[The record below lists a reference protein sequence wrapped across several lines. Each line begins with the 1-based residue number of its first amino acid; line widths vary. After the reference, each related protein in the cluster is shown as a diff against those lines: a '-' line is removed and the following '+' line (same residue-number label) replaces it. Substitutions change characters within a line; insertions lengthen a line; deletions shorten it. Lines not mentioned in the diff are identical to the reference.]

1 MESFSEMQ
9 GAFSLTAAAVQGQSA
24 ARAVAEHVER
34 AMRRADEI
42 RPARDAL
49 AAADA
54 KKRLGNDAF
63 RAGDYL
69 KAYSEYGEAHEA
81 LNVAS
86 KESTTA
92 WEAERARLTL
102 LANSAQCALKAG
114 NPSGAAAFCRDALK
128 LSACTADATMFKKV
142 LVRLALA
149 HDALGETDRAL
160 AVVAEAHIRGLRADE
175 FDAINRRAKDPAPD
189 GELPAGVE
197 MRMFIML
204 ALRLSAGPENL
215 ARIRGVLQ
223 SGQLP
228 HVDRRDEVGNNV
240 LWGVLQALGIAPED
254 VPEPAPDG
262 DAHDNR
268 GGEASVPTLALL
280 LQAGA
285 DPRQRYDGGKTPLM
299 YAAGSGFLSAVN
311 AVLDAPGGVGPFDAD
326 AVNAADE
333 RGWTALHTACTAPH
347 KKEPSSSDGG
357 ETRAHRHGAS
367 CGSTCDDGEKSSS
380 SSSSGGPDPRAVVRA
395 LLDRGADPRTPTAD
409 GMTPLMIAAMEG
421 NCDVVAELLRE
432 DPRRPWCGPEL
443 IRARSCGGMSAISLG
458 QGFQPKSGVVTD
470 LLAAAERAGGA
481 IEAEAKEDLRAMR
494 WLGTKDRCAAANNGV
509 IERVRRERGAAALE
523 TALAE
528 SECERAIV
536 GELLATCG
544 FGDLPGGIDPSD
556 RDAARV
562 AMETY
567 GDVYAALH
575 RHVVAVAPAA
585 LTKTYGDAPDDL
597 PTRAECGVLW
607 HVHTLGTGKPP
618 EANADTD
625 PLWNTRGAS
634 EVPPLV
640 SWNAWSGGVSHP
652 PEAGMGKIINA
663 MQHTFACAVPSA
675 EALDAVAGLKTP
687 VVEIGAGTGYW
698 AALLEQR
705 GVDVV
710 ALDVAPPT
718 RLVGENAKDEAK
730 NKFFDATFREV
741 LRGEPADLA
750 AHHDRA
756 LVLCWP
762 YLRFEGRGK
771 WDVTCLDH
779 WKGRTLV
786 HVGEWNAREGGDGES
801 WPRGCASP
809 ATPEGQTTSLE
820 FQKRVERE
828 FRLVKCVR
836 LPNWP
841 FCRDDLT
848 VWERVES

>member
-1 MESFSEMQ
+1 MESFSAMQ
-9 GAFSLTAAAVQGQSA
+9 EAFSLTSEAVRGRSA
-24 ARAVAEHVER
+24 ASAVAEHVER

-49 AAADA
+49 AAADT

-69 KAYSEYGEAHEA
+69 KAYGEYGEAHEA

-86 KESTTA
+86 EESTTS

-114 NPSGAAAFCRDALK
+114 NPSGAATFCRDALT

-160 AVVAEAHIRGLRADE
+160 AVVAEAHIRGVRADE

-228 HVDRRDEVGNNV
+228 HVDRRDEAGNNV
-240 LWGVLQALGIAPED
+240 LWGVLQALTIAPED

-285 DPRQRYDGGKTPLM
+285 DPRQRYEGGKTPLM
-299 YAAGSGFLSAVN
+299 YAAASGFVSAVN

-326 AVNAADE
+326 AVNAVDE

-347 KKEPSSSDGG
+347 KKEPSPSD
-357 ETRAHRHGAS
+357 EKS
-367 CGSTCDDGEKSSS
+367 CGSTCDDGEKCASDAAKCA
-380 SSSSGGPDPRAVVRA
+380 SGGPDPRAVVRV
-395 LLDRGADPRTPTAD
+395 LLDRGANPRTPTAD
-409 GMTPLMIAAMEG
+409 GMTPLMVAAMEG
-421 NCDVVAELLRE
+421 NCEVVAELLRE
-432 DPRRPWCGPEL
+432 DPRRPGCGPEL

-458 QGFQPKSGVVTD
+458 QGLQPKSGVVTD

-481 IEAEAKEDLRAMR
+481 IETEAKEDLRAMR
-494 WLGTKDRCAAANNGV
+494 WLGTTDRCAAANNGV
-509 IERVRRERGAAALE
+509 IERIRRERGDAALD

-528 SECERAIV
+528 SECERAVV

-544 FGDLPGGIDPSD
+544 FGDLPDGIDPSD

-575 RHVVAVAPAA
+575 RHVVDVAPSA
-585 LTKTYGDAPDDL
+585 LTKTYGDEPDAL

-607 HVHTLGTGKPP
+607 HVHTNGTGEPSKKTADADPSSHAP
-618 EANADTD
+618 EAA
-625 PLWNTRGAS
+625 PRAP
-634 EVPPLV
+634 VV
-640 SWNAWSGGVSHP
+640 SWNLWSGGVSHP
-652 PEAGMGKIINA
+652 PGAGMLNIVSA
-663 MQHTFACAVPSA
+663 LQHAFAHAVPSA
-675 EALDAVAGLKTP
+675 EALDAVAALDTP

-710 ALDVAPPT
+710 ALDATPPT
-718 RLVGENAKDEAK
+718 RLVGNKSEDDAK
-730 NKFFDATFREV
+730 NKYFDATFREV

-750 AHHDRA
+750 AHGDRA
-756 LVLCWP
+756 LMICWP
-762 YLRFEGRGK
+762 YLRDEGRGK

-779 WKGRTLV
+779 WKGRALV
-786 HVGEWNAREGGDGES
+786 HVGEWNARDGGDGES

-820 FQKRVERE
+820 FQQRVERE
-828 FRLVKCVR
+828 FRLVTRVR